1 MSDEGESLMEM
12 MLLFMHIHLVTTSL
26 PLIVSPLTADWQAL
40 LLIVLVVAVMLLV
53 LAVVVGWRGV
63 RIAAIADRVVVYG
76 LLAALLL
83 SFYVAASLIFTS
95 VIPVKSSYAYAA
107 AAALM
112 ALFVAVSYAPV
123 SKFVQ
128 RLVDTALYRDYY
140 DYEGTLQRFSEQLAA
155 SYDQEMLA
163 QALLDGL
170 METLN
175 LSAIAFVPL
184 PEGLDPQMLTVIGP
198 DDLRARGAY
207 ATLEGKARLLGQ
219 LARLDVGSNHLSPT
233 SQLALHPWKGCAA
246 LVYIGS
252 VQQPGVSA
260 LLVVGNKAPGGRLR
274 REDTALL
281 LTLAHHAA
289 TALANAQLVSGLRIS
304 LQQVQISTQQLVAA
318 RAEQELLLHELVS
331 ADERQR
337 ASLARELHDDA
348 LQEVL
353 YVIRHSQLAVRLA
366 DAFERSVESLPA
378 EMGRGG
384 SPGDSMSQLA
394 PTSARMRREL
404 KELAERSEIV
414 EKKLRA
420 LCLGLYP
427 DMLHSLGLTPAL
439 DDLAEQMNSSAL
451 MTVTVEFD
459 ELAVKIGEN
468 LDPQVALHLYRIAQE
483 GLSNAHKHGR
493 ASAATVHLEVL
504 EAPTDVARW
513 QDRWTWIRLQVR
525 DNGCGI
531 ALPVDI
537 GASLRDGHLGLASMR
552 ERAQLIGGQL
562 SFDQAPEGGAQITVI
577 APIARILR
585 TVPLT
590 PALA

>member
-1 MSDEGESLMEM
+1 MP
-12 MLLFMHIHLVTTSL
+12 IYLVTLSL
-26 PLIVSPLTADWQAL
+26 SLKLSPHPADWQAL
-40 LLIVLVVAVMLLV
+40 LAIICVVAVALLA
-53 LAVVVGWRGV
+53 LAVAAGWRGV
-63 RIAAIADRVVVYG
+63 RLAAVADRVVVYG

-83 SFYVAASLIFTS
+83 SVYVAASLIFTS
-95 VIPVKSSYAYAA
+95 VIPANSSYVYEA

-112 ALFVAVSYAPV
+112 ALFVAITYAPV

-140 DYEGTLQRFSEQLAA
+140 DYEGTLQRFSQRLAA
-155 SYDQEMLA
+155 AYDQETLA
-163 QALLDGL
+163 QVLLDGL

-184 PEGLDPQMLTVIGP
+184 PEGLDPQVLTVIGP

-207 ATLEGKARLLGQ
+207 AAPGGRAVLLQQ
-219 LARLDVGSNHLSPT
+219 LAHLDQGSHLLPPT

-252 VQQPGVSA
+252 GQQAGVSA
-260 LLVVGNKAPGGRLR
+260 LLVVGPKAAGGPLR
-274 REDTALL
+274 REDGALL
-281 LTLAHHAA
+281 LTIAHQAA

-304 LQQVQISTQQLVAA
+304 LQQVQISTQQVAAA
-318 RAEQELLLHELVS
+318 RAEQEMLARELVN

-353 YVIRHSQLAVRLA
+353 YVIRHSQLSVRLA
-366 DAFERSVESLPA
+366 DAFERSAESIPA
-378 EMGRGG
+378 EVERMGAP
-384 SPGDSMSQLA
+384 SDSMNQLA
-394 PTSARMRREL
+394 PTSARLRREL
-404 KELAERSEIV
+404 HELAERSAIV

-439 DDLAEQMNSSAL
+439 EDLAEQMNSSAL
-451 MTVTVEFD
+451 MTVSVEFD
-459 ELAVKIGEN
+459 ALAIKVGEQ

-493 ASAATVHLEVL
+493 ASVASVQLVVL
-504 EAPTDVARW
+504 EAPTAADRW
-513 QDRWTWIRLQVR
+513 LDRWTWIRLQVR

-552 ERAQLIGGQL
+552 ERAQLIGGHLQ
-562 SFDQAPEGGAQITVI
+562 FDQAPEGGAQITVI
-577 APIARILR
+577 APISRILR
-585 TVPLT
+585 TIPLA
-590 PALA
+590 PAMA

>member
-1 MSDEGESLMEM
+1 MSIPVESFIHALLALLASPRPVDWQG
-12 MLLFMHIHLVTTSL
+12 MLLILCGVSL
-26 PLIVSPLTADWQAL
+26 ALIA
-40 LLIVLVVAVMLLV
+40 
-53 LAVVVGWRGV
+53 LAVATGWRGV
-63 RIAAIADRVVVYG
+63 RLAVVADRVVVYG

-83 SFYVAASLIFTS
+83 SFYVAASLVFTS
-95 VIPVKSSYAYAA
+95 LIPVKDSYAYEAA
-107 AAALM
+107 TALM
-112 ALFVAVSYAPV
+112 ALFVAVTYAPV
-123 SKFVQ
+123 SKLVQ

-140 DYEGTLQRFSEQLAA
+140 DYEGTLQRFSQQLAA
-155 SYDQEMLA
+155 AYDHETLA
-163 QALLDGL
+163 QVLLDGL

-184 PEGLDPQMLTVIGP
+184 PEGLAPQVLTMLGP

-207 ATLEGKARLLGQ
+207 ATPEGCSALLTQ
-219 LARLDVGSNHLSPT
+219 LARFTQGRHRLPPA

-252 VQQPGVSA
+252 GQQVGASA
-260 LLVVGNKAPGGRLR
+260 LLVVGAKSAGGPLR
-274 REDTALL
+274 REDSALL
-281 LTLAHHAA
+281 LTIAHQSA

-304 LQQVQISTQQLVAA
+304 LKQVQLSNQQVAVA
-318 RAEQELLLHELVS
+318 RAEHELLARELVN

-366 DAFERSVESLPA
+366 DAFERSAERIPA
-378 EMGRGG
+378 EVEGLGG
-384 SPGDSMSQLA
+384 PSDSLSQLA
-394 PTSARMRREL
+394 PTSARLRREL
-404 KELAERSEIV
+404 SELAERSAIV

-439 DDLAEQMNSSAL
+439 DDLAEQMNAAAL
-451 MTVTVEFD
+451 MTVSVEYD
-459 ELAVKIGEN
+459 DQAVQIGEQ

-493 ASAATVHLEVL
+493 ASAATVHLTIQESP
-504 EAPTDVARW
+504 AFDSHW
-513 QDRWTWIRLQVR
+513 SDRWSWIRLQVR

-562 SFDQAPEGGAQITVI
+562 QFDHAPEGGAQVTVI
-577 APIARILR
+577 APVARVLR
-585 TVPLT
+585 TIPLA
-590 PALA
+590 PALV

>member
-1 MSDEGESLMEM
+1 MTLFLMDINLAALSLR
-12 MLLFMHIHLVTTSL
+12 IHFL
-26 PLIVSPLTADWQAL
+26 PFTADWQAL
-40 LLIVLVVAVMLLV
+40 LLVVLVVAVALLA
-53 LAVVVGWRGV
+53 LAVAVGWRGV
-63 RIAAIADRVVVYG
+63 RFAAVADRVVVYG

-83 SFYVAASLIFTS
+83 SFYVAASLVLTS
-95 VIPVKSSYAYAA
+95 AIPAKSSYAYEV

-112 ALFVAVSYAPV
+112 ALFIAVSYSPV
-123 SKFVQ
+123 SSFVQ
-128 RLVDTALYRDYY
+128 RLVDTAIYRDYY
-140 DYEGTLQRFSEQLAA
+140 DYEATLQRFSEQLAA
-155 SYDQEMLA
+155 SYDQDTLA
-163 QALLDGL
+163 QSLLDGL

-175 LSAIAFVPL
+175 LSAIALLTL
-184 PEGLDPQMLTVIGP
+184 PEGLNPQVLTVIGP
-198 DDLRARGAY
+198 DDVRARGAY
-207 ATLEGKARLLGQ
+207 ATPDGKSRLLNQ
-219 LARLDVGSNHLSPT
+219 LARLDVSSNRLPPT
-233 SQLALHPWKGCAA
+233 SQLALHPWKDCAA

-252 VQQPGVSA
+252 GQQSGVSA
-260 LLVVGNKAPGGRLR
+260 LLVVGTKAAGGRLR
-274 REDTALL
+274 REDIALL
-281 LTLAHHAA
+281 LTLAHHTA
-289 TALANAQLVSGLRIS
+289 TALANAQLVTGLRIS

-353 YVIRHSQLAVRLA
+353 YMIRHSQLAVRLA
-366 DAFERSVESLPA
+366 DAFERSVEGMPVDA
-378 EMGRGG
+378 ERLVG
-384 SPGDSMSQLA
+384 SAGDSMSQLA

-404 KELAERSEIV
+404 RELAERSAIV

-459 ELAVKIGEN
+459 ERAVKVGEN

-504 EAPTDVARW
+504 DAPADMARRS
-513 QDRWTWIRLQVR
+513 DRWSWIRLQVC

-531 ALPVDI
+531 ELPVDI

-562 SFDQAPEGGAQITVI
+562 NFDRAPEGGAQITVI

-585 TVPLT
+585 SAPLS

>member
-1 MSDEGESLMEM
+1 MSTPAESIAHA
-12 MLLFMHIHLVTTSL
+12 LLA
-26 PLIVSPLTADWQAL
+26 LIASPRPADWQAML
-40 LLIVLVVAVMLLV
+40 LLLSGVALALVA
-53 LAVVVGWRGV
+53 LAVAAGWRGV
-63 RIAAIADRVVVYG
+63 RLAAVADRVVVYG

-83 SFYVAASLIFTS
+83 SFYVAASLLFTS
-95 VIPVKSSYAYAA
+95 LIPVKNSYAYEA

-112 ALFVAVSYAPV
+112 ALFVAVTYAPV
-123 SKFVQ
+123 SKLVQ
-128 RLVDTALYRDYY
+128 RLVDTVLYRDYY
-140 DYEGTLQRFSEQLAA
+140 DYEGTLQRFSQRLAEA
-155 SYDQEMLA
+155 YDHETLA
-163 QALLDGL
+163 QVLLDGL

-184 PEGLDPQMLTVIGP
+184 PEGLAPQILTMIGP

-207 ATLEGKARLLGQ
+207 ATPEGRTALLAQ
-219 LARLDVGSNHLSPT
+219 LAHFTQGRRRLPPA

-252 VQQPGVSA
+252 GQQAGASA
-260 LLVVGNKAPGGRLR
+260 LLLVGAKSAGGPLR
-274 REDTALL
+274 REDGALL
-281 LTLAHHAA
+281 LTIAHQSA

-304 LQQVQISTQQLVAA
+304 LQQVQISNQQVAVA
-318 RAEQELLLHELVS
+318 RAEQEMLARELVN

-366 DAFERSVESLPA
+366 DAFERSAENIPA
-378 EMGRGG
+378 EVERLGAP
-384 SPGDSMSQLA
+384 SDSMSQLA
-394 PTSARMRREL
+394 PTSARLRREL
-404 KELAERSEIV
+404 SELAERSAIV

-439 DDLAEQMNSSAL
+439 DDLAEQMNSAAL
-451 MTVTVEFD
+451 MTVTVEYD
-459 ELAVKIGEN
+459 EQAVSIGEQ

-493 ASAATVHLEVL
+493 ASAATVQLSMLESP
-504 EAPTDVARW
+504 AAAARW
-513 QDRWTWIRLQVR
+513 SDRWSWIRLQVR

-562 SFDQAPEGGAQITVI
+562 QFDHAREGGAQVTVI
-577 APIARILR
+577 APVARVLR
-585 TVPLT
+585 TIPLA
-590 PALA
+590 PALV